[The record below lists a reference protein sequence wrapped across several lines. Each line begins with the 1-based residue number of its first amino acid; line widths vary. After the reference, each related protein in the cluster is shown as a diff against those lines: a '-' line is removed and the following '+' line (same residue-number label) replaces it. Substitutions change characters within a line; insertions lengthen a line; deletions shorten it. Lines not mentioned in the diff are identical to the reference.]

1 MSFSGQTKGDTT
13 SKKRDSNYSKANRR
27 LPGTQDQNRLN
38 KQREE
43 RESKSGDV
51 PETTGDSADDDDQLK
66 LGESKN
72 SEKGNKFN

>member
-43 RESKSGDV
+43 NV